1 MNIAVI
7 ICAAGSSKRFVKE
20 QLHNLEAA
28 KKKQFANVAGRP
40 AFMRSI
46 EFFAGRDNVKQIIMS
61 IPAEDEELFKITH
74 GANVSFHGVK
84 LCLGGAERFETVTKA
99 LELVKDDIDFV
110 AVHDA
115 VRCCLTEKWLDDVF
129 AAAEKTGAAM
139 LACPVVA
146 TLKKVENG
154 QIIQTVDRTGLY
166 EAQTPQVFK
175 KDLLKKAYANLG
187 NLDKSNPPKGEA
199 SPRAGISDD
208 SQLVE
213 ALGYKVGIVETDF
226 SNIKITKMADIPIA
240 EAIIKSRP
248 KPKPQGPAGAY
259 YEAQW

>member
-28 KKKQFANVAGRP
+28 KKKQFASVAGRP
-40 AFMRSI
+40 AFLRSI

-61 IPAEDEELFKITH
+61 IPAEDEEMFKITH
-74 GANVSFHGVK
+74 GANLSFHGVK
-84 LCLGGAERFETVTKA
+84 LCIGGAERFETVAKA
-99 LELVKDDIDFV
+99 LELVQDDIDLV
-110 AVHDA
+110 AIHDA
-115 VRCCLTEKWLDDVF
+115 VRCCLMDKWLDDVF
-129 AAAEKTGAAM
+129 KVADQTGAAM
-139 LACPVVA
+139 LACPIVA

-154 QIIQTVDRTGLY
+154 KIIETVDRKGLY

-175 KDLLKKAYANLG
+175 KDLLKKAYANLSK
-187 NLDKSNPPKGEA
+187 LDKSK
-199 SPRAGISDD
+199 ISDD

-213 ALGYKVGIVETDF
+213 SLGHKVAIVETDS
-226 SNIKITKMADIPIA
+226 SNIKITTKADIAIA

-248 KPKPQGPAGAY
+248 KPKPQGPVGPY
-259 YEAQW
+259 GDAQW